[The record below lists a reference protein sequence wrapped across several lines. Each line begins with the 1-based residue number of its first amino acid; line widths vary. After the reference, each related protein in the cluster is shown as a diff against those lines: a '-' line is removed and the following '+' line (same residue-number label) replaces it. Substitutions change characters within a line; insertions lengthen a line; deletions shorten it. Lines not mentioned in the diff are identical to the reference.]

1 MRKLEDKLIID
12 HNHPLYKA
20 KWKTLGDNRW
30 NGAYYYSKEIVKYF
44 IPNVNTD
51 RAWVTIRL
59 NDMTVHPDHA
69 IVFIHNNRNPN
80 YYEYLRNYKDCV
92 LVCSLPSTA
101 ENMLFFSDKVI
112 YLPLSV
118 PVNVIKRYRVKEKTK
133 EMAFA
138 GRMVKIS
145 KGYHAPVP
153 KECDIL
159 SGMPQ
164 PQLLREMTKYKKI
177 YATGRTAI
185 QAKILGC
192 EIGVHDHRYPDP
204 RFWKVIDSLEAAKML
219 QKELDKIDDNN

>member
-1 MRKLEDKLIID
+1 MIID

-30 NGAYYYSKEIVKYF
+30 NGAYYYSREIVKNI
-44 IPNVNTD
+44 IPNVKTD
-51 RAWVTIRL
+51 RNWVTIRL
-59 NDMTVHPDHA
+59 NDMKHHPDHA

-80 YYEYLRNYKDCV
+80 YYEYLKNYKDVV
-92 LVCSLPSTA
+92 LVCGLPRTVD
-101 ENMLFFSDKVI
+101 NLRFYSDKVI

-118 PVNVIKRYRVKEKTK
+118 DVKNVKRYRVKEKTK

-138 GRMVKIS
+138 GRLVKIS
-145 KGYHAPVP
+145 KAYHAPVP

-159 SGMPQ
+159 TGMTQ
-164 PQLLREMTKYKKI
+164 PKLLRAMAPYKKI

-192 EIGVHDHRYPDP
+192 EIGVHDPNFQDP
-204 RFWKVIDSLEAAKML
+204 EFWRIIDNKEAAVLL
-219 QKELDKIDDNN
+219 QKELDIIDGKRE

>member
-1 MRKLEDKLIID
+1 MIID

-30 NGAYYYSKEIVKYF
+30 NGAYYYSQEIVKYF
-44 IPNVNTD
+44 IPNVKTD
-51 RAWVTIRL
+51 RNWVTIRL

-80 YYEYLRNYKDCV
+80 YYEYLRNYKDCI
-92 LVCSLPSTA
+92 LVCSLWNTVANLQLIGGP
-101 ENMLFFSDKVI
+101 EKVI

-118 PVNVIKRYRVKEKTK
+118 RVKNVERYRVKEKTK

-145 KGYHAPVP
+145 KHYHAPVP

-164 PQLLREMTKYKKI
+164 YRLLQEMAKYKKI

-192 EIGVHDHRYPDP
+192 EIGVHDQRFPDP
-204 RFWKVIDSLEAAKML
+204 SVWKVIDSLDAAKML
-219 QKELDKIDDNN
+219 QREIDKIDGRI

>member
-1 MRKLEDKLIID
+1 MKKLEDKIIID

-20 KWKTLGDNRW
+20 KWKTLGDNKW

-44 IPNVNTD
+44 IPNINTD

-59 NDMTVHPDHA
+59 NNMTVHPDHA

-80 YYEYLRNYKDCV
+80 YYEYLKNYKDCV
-92 LVCSLPSTA
+92 LVCGLPSTA
-101 ENMLFFSDKVI
+101 DNMRFFSDKVI

-118 PVNVIKRYRVKEKTK
+118 PVYSVKRYRVKEKTK

-145 KGYHAPVP
+145 KSYHAPIP
-153 KECDIL
+153 SSCDIL

-164 PQLLREMTKYKKI
+164 SQLLREMAKYKKI

-192 EIGVHDHRYPDP
+192 EIGVHDPHFPDP
-204 RFWKVIDSLEAAKML
+204 RFWKVIDSFEAAKML
-219 QKELDKIDDNN
+219 QKELDKIDGK